1 MCWQQP
7 PIYQKQCHHHGSSN
21 HRDMHCIS
29 CHRLQISSFDACW
42 GDHPMEGEAVQK
54 QHLMGNKCPCPLH
67 IGHDEVR
74 AGIVCGHPTIHALS
88 SPAQTLGYVVAVVVG
103 VAVVAVVAAA
113 VVVAGAPARA
123 LEESNVVGD
132 DDFFA
137 VVAVAM
143 DACCCWCCCC
153 RCRCHPSASSSP

>member
-88 SPAQTLGYVVAVVVG
+88 SPAQTLGYVVAVVV

>member
-1 MCWQQP
+1 M
-7 PIYQKQCHHHGSSN
+7 
-21 HRDMHCIS
+21 
-29 CHRLQISSFDACW
+29 
-42 GDHPMEGEAVQK
+42 QK
-54 QHLMGNKCPCPLH
+54 QHLMGNKCSCPLH

-103 VAVVAVVAAA
+103 VAVVVAAA

-132 DDFFA
+132 DDVFA

-143 DACCCWCCCC
+143 DACCC
-153 RCRCHPSASSSP
+153 

>member
-1 MCWQQP
+1 
-7 PIYQKQCHHHGSSN
+7 
-21 HRDMHCIS
+21 
-29 CHRLQISSFDACW
+29 
-42 GDHPMEGEAVQK
+42 MEGEAVQK

-103 VAVVAVVAAA
+103 VAVVAAA
-113 VVVAGAPARA
+113 VVVAGAAARA
-123 LEESNVVGD
+123 LEKSNVVGD
-132 DDFFA
+132 DDVFA

-143 DACCCWCCCC
+143 DACCC
-153 RCRCHPSASSSP
+153 